1 MKIKMITAALL
12 ALLVSACAQQPKQT
26 SDKDE
31 NLASALSSIFGDQIQ
46 PDMKEVEKHP
56 LGSAKNPVRVSM
68 PVGQYDYLSRLVCD
82 NGEPVSAFS
91 RDGSVGQGP
100 YGSIMD
106 LYTVICDT
114 NQGAVEH
121 SVYMDMYH
129 PDNTETRPAVGFKA
143 LKPREP
149 VKSRE

>member
-1 MKIKMITAALL
+1 MKIKMITAAVL
-12 ALLVSACAQQPKQT
+12 ALMLSACAQQPAKKT
-26 SDKDE
+26 ANDE
-31 NLASALSSIFGDQIQ
+31 DLASALSSMFGNSVK
-46 PDMKEVEKHP
+46 PNMKDVEKHP

-68 PVGQYDYLSRLVCD
+68 PVGQYDYLSRLVCE

-91 RDGSVGQGP
+91 RDGSVGAGP

-114 NQGAVEH
+114 NQGVVEH

-129 PDNTETRPAVGFKA
+129 PDNTETRPAAGFKA
-143 LKPREP
+143 LKPRETLKP
-149 VKSRE
+149 RE

>member
-1 MKIKMITAALL
+1 MITAAAL
-12 ALLVSACAQQPKQT
+12 ALFLSACAQQPAKKNT
-26 SDKDE
+26 DDE
-31 NLASALSSIFGDQIQ
+31 DLASALSSIFGNTIK

-68 PVGQYDYLSRLVCD
+68 PIGQQEYLSRLVCE

-91 RDGSVGQGP
+91 RDGSVGTGP

-106 LYTVICDT
+106 RYTVICDT

-129 PDNTETRPAVGFKA
+129 PDNTETRPAAGFKA
-143 LKPREP
+143 LKPRE
-149 VKSRE
+149 

>member
-1 MKIKMITAALL
+1 MKINYLGIATLVLL
-12 ALLVSACAQQPKQT
+12 LSACAQQPKQT

-82 NGEPVSAFS
+82 NGESVSAFS

-129 PDNTETRPAVGFKA
+129 PDNTETRPAAGFKA